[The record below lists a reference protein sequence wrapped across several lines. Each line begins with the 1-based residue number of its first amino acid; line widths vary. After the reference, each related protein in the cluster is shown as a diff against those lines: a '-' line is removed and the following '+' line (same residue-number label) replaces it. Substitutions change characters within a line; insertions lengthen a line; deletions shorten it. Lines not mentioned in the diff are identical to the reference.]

1 MNQVVSCKD
10 AKLAGAV
17 RYYTGKPCKHGHID
31 ERLVS
36 NQTCCACNRLKVSNW
51 QKANPDKAKA
61 NSDLWRKRHPG
72 VAAQRTKDWYYAN
85 PEQHKATMRTM
96 FETNP
101 HLRARLSS
109 TARSAKLNRTP
120 SWLTDDDK
128 WWIDE
133 IYDLAAVRT
142 KITGV
147 QWHVDHIIPLRGKTV
162 SGFHV
167 PSNLQ
172 VIPWIDNLKKGN
184 SHAAC

>member
-72 VAAQRTKDWYYAN
+72 V
-85 PEQHKATMRTM
+85 
-96 FETNP
+96 
-101 HLRARLSS
+101 
-109 TARSAKLNRTP
+109 
-120 SWLTDDDK
+120 
-128 WWIDE
+128 
-133 IYDLAAVRT
+133 
-142 KITGV
+142 

-167 PSNLQ
+167 PSNLR
-172 VIPWIDNLKKGN
+172 VIPWIDNLRKGN